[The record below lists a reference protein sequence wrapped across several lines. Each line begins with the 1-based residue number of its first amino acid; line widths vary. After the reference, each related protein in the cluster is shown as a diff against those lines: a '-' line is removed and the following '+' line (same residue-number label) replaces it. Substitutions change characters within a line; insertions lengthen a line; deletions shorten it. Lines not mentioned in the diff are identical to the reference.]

1 MDQLYTDMT
10 SKIKWHGDL
19 SDGFWNEQGVRKG
32 GTLSTH
38 FYKLCIDPLHHD
50 LKEKALD
57 SFIGITYVGAL
68 VVADDFLLMSNSA
81 GELQVIMNL
90 KYAYSRERR
99 YTAAFKNLKNTVLS

>member
-1 MDQLYTDMT
+1 MDQLYTGMT

-19 SDGFWNEQGVRKG
+19 SDGFRIKQWVRQDG
-32 GTLSTH
+32 ILSTH

-57 SFIGITYVGAL
+57 SFIGTTYVGAL

-81 GELQVIMNL
+81 GELQVMLNL

-99 YTAAFKNLKNTVLS
+99 YTAAFKKKR